1 MTGHRGGGSGS
12 GAPGGVP
19 DGAAGGALDGALD
32 GPPVGAA
39 AASAA
44 ESAAADRSVAVGML
58 AGVLAYTLW
67 GFFPAFFPLL
77 EPAGAV
83 EIVGHRIVW
92 SLVVMA
98 VVLTAMRRWR
108 ELWAIN
114 GLAWARVSG
123 AALFI
128 TANWGVYVY
137 AVNSERVT
145 EAALGYTI
153 NPLVSVLLGVLV
165 FRERL
170 NRPQVLAVGL
180 AVVAVGV
187 LTVGYGHF
195 PYLSVILAAS
205 FGMYGVMKKKLR
217 VDPVIGMTGEV
228 LVIAPFALV
237 LLVWLGATGAGTFT
251 TEGAGHAALLATSGL
266 VTVVPLLL
274 FAVAAQRIPL
284 ATVGMLQYIV
294 PILQMAWGLLV
305 VGERLDGVQWAGFAL
320 IWVAVIAFTLAGR
333 SPRSRRAG
341 VSGRV
346 GEPTYTGPDKP

>member
-1 MTGHRGGGSGS
+1 MSEQRGGTGERGAPSGS
-12 GAPGGVP
+12 ADKHV
-19 DGAAGGALDGALD
+19 
-32 GPPVGAA
+32 
-39 AASAA
+39 A
-44 ESAAADRSVAVGML
+44 EGML

-98 VVLTAMRRWR
+98 IVLTGMRFWKRLVAVDRASWG
-108 ELWAIN
+108 WIF
-114 GLAWARVSG
+114 G
-123 AALFI
+123 AAVFVSV
-128 TANWGVYVY
+128 NWGFYVY
-137 AVNSERVT
+137 TVNSGRVT

-153 NPLVSVLLGVLV
+153 NPLVSVLLGVLI

-170 NRPQVLAVGL
+170 NRLQVLAVAL

-195 PYLSVILAAS
+195 PYLSVILAVS
-205 FGMYGVMKKKLR
+205 FGLYGVMKKKLR
-217 VDPVIGMTGEV
+217 VDPVTGMTGEV
-228 LVIAPFALV
+228 LVIAPFALA
-237 LLVWLGATGAGTFT
+237 LLVWLGATGEGTFT
-251 TEGAGHAALLATSGL
+251 GHGVGHSVLLATSGL

-294 PILQMAWGLLV
+294 PVLQMAWGLLA
-305 VGERLDGVQWAGFAL
+305 VGERLDAVQWVGFAL

-333 SPRSRRAG
+333 APRPVRLGGSSPVG
-341 VSGRV
+341 VA
-346 GEPTYTGPDKP
+346 TYTGPDKS